1 MTKAPGSPGSGDEA
15 EPNVADLMNAFS
27 FDSGRSSRR
36 KGRRSRREAE
46 PDTPATSDDGDAAT
60 KAVPEETPSERS
72 FDTELEDPS
81 TLVRPYTWTGGRTR
95 STVGLD
101 LDLETLVSSRPAP
114 DGSKPTQLEH
124 RSIAALCHHP
134 HSVAEVAAKL
144 GVPLGVARVLLSDM
158 VDLGFVVVHKTIGGD
173 DRAAH
178 FNLMERVLSGLRR
191 L

>member
-1 MTKAPGSPGSGDEA
+1 MTKGPGSGGTGDEA

-27 FDSGRSSRR
+27 FDSARSSKR
-36 KGRRSRREAE
+36 KNRRSRREAE
-46 PDTPATSDDGDAAT
+46 HETPATTSEDSNAGG
-60 KAVPEETPSERS
+60 VEEETANERS
-72 FDTELEDPS
+72 FDAELEDPS

-114 DGSKPTQLEH
+114 DGSRPTQLEH